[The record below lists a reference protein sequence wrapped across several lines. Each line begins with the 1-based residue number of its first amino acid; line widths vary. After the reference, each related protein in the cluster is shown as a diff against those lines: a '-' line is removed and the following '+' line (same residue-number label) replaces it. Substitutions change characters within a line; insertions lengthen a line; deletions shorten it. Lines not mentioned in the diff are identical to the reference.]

1 MSAAALSWR
10 SGRGLA
16 GLALFLALSLL
27 VSGLGGLITSTT
39 VDGWYQ
45 TLAKPPFNPPDWL
58 FAPVWTTL
66 FVLMAVAAWRVW
78 LQPPSPDR
86 QWGLRL
92 YGLQLAFNLGWSFL
106 FFGLMAP
113 AAALIEIVWLL
124 ALIAAT
130 GWLFTRADRVAGL
143 LFVPYLA
150 WVAFAALLN
159 GWIVWLN

>member
-1 MSAAALSWR
+1 MSAAAPSWR
-10 SGRGLA
+10 SGQSLA

-27 VSGLGGLITSTT
+27 VSVLGGLITATT
-39 VDGWYQ
+39 VGGWYQ
-45 TLAKPPFNPPDWL
+45 GLAKPSFNPPDWL

-78 LQPPSPDR
+78 RQPPSTDR

-92 YGLQLAFNLGWSFL
+92 YGLQLALNLLWSFL

-113 AAALIEIVWLL
+113 AAALVEIVWLL
-124 ALIAAT
+124 GLIAGTA
-130 GWLFTRADRVAGL
+130 WLFARADRAAGL
-143 LFVPYLA
+143 LLAPYLA

-159 GWIVWLN
+159 ASIVGLN